1 MIECRKQKFQQGI
14 QMMDKSN
21 FVGCRLAFLD
31 SMPVR
36 EVYYRLRTPYIR
48 RCITAPPVL
57 V

>member
-31 SMPVR
+31 SMLVR